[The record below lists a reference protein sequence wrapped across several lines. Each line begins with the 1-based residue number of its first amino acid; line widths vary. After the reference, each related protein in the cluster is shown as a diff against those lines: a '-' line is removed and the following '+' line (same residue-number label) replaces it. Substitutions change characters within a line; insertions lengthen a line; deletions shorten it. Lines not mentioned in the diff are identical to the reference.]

1 MSESPIDYLPEQEAL
16 EEIVETVMQAEKG
29 EAPFALVL
37 GSGFSR
43 GLVPTARELVT
54 ESLPLWMKCRNEK
67 QDFESQTQVPSER
80 AAIARAFWKDFVDSN
95 KGRGLDLKLDAATG
109 LPEDNGEAY
118 RAAFSP
124 RYRKAVGAPAEAR
137 KFQRAL
143 MQLNKPRLNAAHFLL
158 ASLLGVQPG
167 KTRESSLFKADA
179 AFSRLI
185 LTTNFDPFLQTA
197 LQAVNR
203 LYFMS
208 DTPELGVSDE
218 IFDDQ
223 TDAIHL
229 VYLHGSIH
237 RRSQAATDDE
247 IKKLKQKNARTLAP
261 VLKRHGVIV
270 LGYSGWDD
278 AIVAALAACENF
290 DYRLYWCGLES
301 DPLARGAFGEGVKDI
316 LHKQA
321 AVYVQSAGAGNFM
334 AQLCRGLVKG
344 NPRLID
350 NPVAQLREL
359 LDIIDLKELE
369 ELKPSSAAGVNTPQ
383 PIQSGS
389 AAAPNTPQTIQ
400 SGSAATAFVQAKR
413 STIERLKLAEQ
424 IFLREITGPAVAE
437 IKPESMA
444 VPEPHLAGKVQ
455 QLSSSAELAFSLGN
469 YEEVL
474 KLTDEAFSLA
484 NLETAERVRLLML
497 RALAHY
503 FSGSMEEALADW
515 TEVIEW
521 PDAPVDQVAEALYNR
536 GVTWGKQGDTNK
548 ELADY
553 TRVIE
558 QLPNA
563 PVEQIAQTLY
573 NRGVRRGEMGDTENE
588 LADYT
593 QLINLPDAP
602 ADQLAQALYN
612 RGITWGQ
619 RGDREKELAD
629 YTRLIEQLE
638 DAPVE
643 QVAKA
648 LNNRGVTLSEQG
660 SREQALADYTRVIE
674 QLPDAPVG
682 QVAQALNNRGVVYG
696 QMGQTEKELA
706 DYTRVIEQLADAPV
720 EQIAEALYN
729 RGVTWGQLGEAE
741 KELLDYTR
749 LIEQLKDAPVE
760 QLAKV
765 LNNRGVVY
773 GQMDQPEKALA
784 DYTRVIEQLP
794 NAPVRQVAKA
804 LNNRGIILAEQGES
818 EKALA
823 DYTRL
828 IEQLQDAP
836 VEDVAQVLNNRALL
850 WDKQGDKAKALA
862 DYSKV
867 LELPDAPIDLVAKA
881 LAGRGWTHYEQNH
894 FPEFLADTEA
904 ALAKEPAMDFARFN
918 LGLALLTA
926 GRDADALTAYRAA
939 AESFPESIENYGLA
953 DLRAASGKWLT
964 PERAQ
969 PAIQLLESLK
979 KETPV

>member
-1 MSESPIDYLPEQEAL
+1 MSESAIVYLPEQEAL

-67 QDFESQTQVPSER
+67 QDFESQTQIPSQR

-95 KGRGLDLKLDAATG
+95 KGRGLDLRLDATTG

-167 KTRESSLFKADA
+167 KTRESSLFRADA

-237 RRSQAATDDE
+237 RRSQAATDEE
-247 IKKLKQKNARTLAP
+247 IQKLKQKNARTLAP

-278 AIVAALAACENF
+278 AIVAALAACDGF

-301 DPLARGAFGEGVKDI
+301 DPLARGAFGKGVKDI
-316 LHKQA
+316 LQKHA
-321 AVYVQSAGAGNFM
+321 AVYVQSGGAGNFM

-350 NPVAQLREL
+350 NPVGQLREL

-369 ELKPSSAAGVNTPQ
+369 ELKPSPSAPSPLQ
-383 PIQSGS
+383 L
-389 AAAPNTPQTIQ
+389 IQ
-400 SGSAATAFVQAKR
+400 SGSAATAFVQAKQ

-424 IFLREITGPAVAE
+424 IFLREISGSPVTE
-437 IKPESMA
+437 IEPESTA
-444 VPEPHLAGKVQ
+444 GSEPRLDSRVQ
-455 QLSSSAELAFSLGN
+455 QLLSSAELAFSLGN

-474 KLTDEAFSLA
+474 KLADEAFSLA
-484 NLETAERVRLLML
+484 NLETTERVRLLTL
-497 RALAHY
+497 EALAHY
-503 FSGSMEEALADW
+503 FSGRMDEAVTTW
-515 TEVIEW
+515 TQVIEW
-521 PDAPVDQVAEALYNR
+521 PGAPIDQVAESLYNR
-536 GVTWGKQGDTNK
+536 GVTWGKLGETNK

-553 TRVIE
+553 TKVIE
-558 QLPNA
+558 EFPNA
-563 PVEQIAQTLY
+563 PVERIAQTLF
-573 NRGVRRGEMGDTENE
+573 NRGVKHGQMGDTEKE

-593 QLINLPDAP
+593 QIINLPDVP
-602 ADQLAQALYN
+602 TEQMSQALLN

-619 RGDREKELAD
+619 KGDTEKELAD
-629 YTRLIEQLE
+629 YTRLIEQLPG
-638 DAPVE
+638 APVE
-643 QVAKA
+643 HVARA
-648 LNNRGVTLSEQG
+648 LNNRGITWSDQG
-660 SREQALADYTRVIE
+660 ETEKALGEYTRVID

-682 QVAQALNNRGVVYG
+682 QVALALNNRGFVRER
-696 QMGQTEKELA
+696 MGET
-706 DYTRVIEQLADAPV
+706 
-720 EQIAEALYN
+720 
-729 RGVTWGQLGEAE
+729 
-741 KELLDYTR
+741 
-749 LIEQLKDAPVE
+749 
-760 QLAKV
+760 
-765 LNNRGVVY
+765 
-773 GQMDQPEKALA
+773 
-784 DYTRVIEQLP
+784 
-794 NAPVRQVAKA
+794 
-804 LNNRGIILAEQGES
+804 

-828 IEQLQDAP
+828 IEQLPNAPAEQVAKALITRGVIFAEQDETEKALADYTQAIEQLP
-836 VEDVAQVLNNRALL
+836 GAAVEDVAKALSNRALL
-850 WDKQGDKAKALA
+850 WRKKGDAEKELA
-862 DYSKV
+862 DFSKV
-867 LELPDAPIDLVAKA
+867 IELPNAPVDLVAEA
-881 LAGRGWTHYEQNH
+881 LAARGWAHYEQNK
-894 FPEFLADTEA
+894 FADFLADTEA
-904 ALAKEPAMDFARFN
+904 ALAKHPALDFAAFN
-918 LGLALLTA
+918 LGLALLAA
-926 GRDADALTAYRAA
+926 GRDADALVAYRSAG
-939 AESFPESIENYGLA
+939 ESFPESIDANGLE
-953 DLRAASGKWLT
+953 DLEAASGKWLS
-964 PERAQ
+964 PERAK

-979 KETPV
+979 K